1 MTILNRKVFR
11 ELARMRGQ
19 VIAITLVMACGIMV
33 YVSSRHTYIALLES
47 QESYYTS
54 YRFADVFAGIKRAPA
69 QVAER
74 IARIPGV
81 SSVRTRI
88 VMDVNLDVPGL
99 DEPATGRLVSIP
111 EIRRPVLNDLAIQE
125 GRYPAVGR
133 PEEVIISEAFAL
145 ANGLAPDAW
154 IGAVIN
160 GRRKALRVVGIG
172 LSPEYVYE
180 VQGSGSIFPDNLRFG
195 VIWMSRDAL
204 GAAFDMEGG
213 FNDLSVALSPDARER
228 DVIDRMDLILEP
240 YGSAG
245 AYGRDSQISHKFLSD
260 EILGLSVSSNV
271 TPAIF
276 LGIAAI
282 LLHIVFSR
290 MVRAQRDQIAIM
302 KGLRL
307 PQPVHWMALSEIRLP
322 GRIRRDP
329 PRHRGRVLDR
339 PAAHR
344 HVPGLL
350 PFPRPGLRAA
360 RRRHHP
366 VRGDQCFGRVAGH
379 PARPARGHG
388 PASRGSDAAGVSASL
403 QTAGDGTHG
412 RAPDA
417 FAGLA
422 DDLPQHGTEAGPNDA
437 FRLRHRHVGGDPG
450 HGTFYLRLHR
460 IHDRLPVP
468 HGTAR

>member
-1 MTILNRKVFR
+1 MTILNRKLFR

-81 SSVRTRI
+81 SGVRTRI

-111 EIRRPVLNDLAIQE
+111 EIRRSVLNDLAIQQ
-125 GRYPAVGR
+125 GRYPAIGR

-145 ANGLAPDAW
+145 ANGLVPDDW

-213 FNDLSVALSPDARER
+213 FNDLSVALSPEARER

-245 AYGRDSQISHKFLSD
+245 AFGRDSQISHKFLSD

-282 LLHIVFSR
+282 LLHIVCSR

-302 KGLRL
+302 K
-307 PQPVHWMALSEIRLP
+307 A
-322 GRIRRDP
+322 
-329 PRHRGRVLDR
+329 
-339 PAAHR
+339 
-344 HVPGLL
+344 
-350 PFPRPGLRAA
+350 
-360 RRRHHP
+360 
-366 VRGDQCFGRVAGH
+366 FG
-379 PARPARGHG
+379 
-388 PASRGSDAAGVSASL
+388 
-403 QTAGDGTHG
+403 
-412 RAPDA
+412 
-417 FAGLA
+417 
-422 DDLPQHGTEAGPNDA
+422 
-437 FRLRHRHVGGDPG
+437 
-450 HGTFYLRLHR
+450 
-460 IHDRLPVP
+460 
-468 HGTAR
+468 